1 MATIVQAPFWV
12 PRPADTPIWTGGPR
26 NSAILSQLL
35 TAQGQVEPRL
45 PWNFGAFRDDPPVW
59 SGGPTDSALLANL
72 LTAAGQV
79 KPRQLW
85 NFTYDDPSV
94 WTGTPTRNPQLTP
107 SLGQAFPRKP
117 WAFDQRD
124 DAPVWSGAPLKSA
137 VLAGLL
143 TIGGQT
149 PPRLSWNFGTNDP
162 PVWQFLGQINRS
174 LANSLIIANP
184 FVNPPWTFGQDVPAY
199 WVGTPARSAVLANLL
214 TAGGQILPR
223 LSWNFGVN
231 DPPAWQFVGQVNRSL
246 VNSLAVVSP
255 FVNLPWKFGQDD
267 YSVWAGTP
275 IKSPLLLGLLT
286 AGGQVKPRKPWNFE
300 IDDASVWNGGP
311 IRSSVLAEL
320 LTAGGQSK
328 PRVPWNFGLHESPPW
343 HGQPLPNQERNLL
356 LLTTQVSSPFKNV
369 LFSFGVSSVGVDY
382 SAFWTGAPLSA
393 YTMYLPTGPVVPVL
407 PPGHQ
412 ANYFFRFGSEMLA
425 RIDPIVGPYL
435 LLPGRLLS
443 VFVYDTRTGFALG
456 DWWCCVVQ
464 KNPLSID
471 LLTHPNLQFALDRE
485 AQFKPG
491 PSVIVN
497 NIGATLINLEITV
510 AEGVYANKGLH

>member
-12 PRPADTPIWTGGPR
+12 PRPADIPVWTGGPQ
-26 NSAILSQLL
+26 NSAVLSQLL

-72 LTAAGQV
+72 LTAAGRV
-79 KPRQLW
+79 KPRWPW

-143 TIGGQT
+143 TIGGQI
-149 PPRLSWNFGTNDP
+149 PPRLSWNFGTDDPPAWQFLGQINRSLVNSLVVTNPFVNPPWIFGQDVPAYWIGTPVRSAVLADLLTASGQVPPRLSWNFGINDP
-162 PVWQFLGQINRS
+162 PAWQFVGQINRS
-174 LANSLIIANP
+174 LANSLII
-184 FVNPPWTFGQDVPAY
+184 VN
-199 WVGTPARSAVLANLL
+199 
-214 TAGGQILPR
+214 
-223 LSWNFGVN
+223 
-231 DPPAWQFVGQVNRSL
+231 
-246 VNSLAVVSP
+246 P

-267 YSVWAGTP
+267 YSVW
-275 IKSPLLLGLLT
+275 
-286 AGGQVKPRKPWNFE
+286 
-300 IDDASVWNGGP
+300 NGGP
-311 IRSSVLAEL
+311 IRSAVLAEL

-343 HGQPLPNQERNLL
+343 YGQSLPNQERNLL

-369 LFSFGVSSVGVDY
+369 LFSFGVNSIGIDY
-382 SAFWTGAPLSA
+382 SAYWTGAPLSA
-393 YTMYLPTGPVVPVL
+393 YTMYLPTGPIVPVL

-464 KNPLSID
+464 KNPLSVN

-497 NIGATLINLEITV
+497 NIGATLVNLEITV